1 MHEDVPLLPFCCF
14 CCSSFHFCLFLLER
28 AIIIIVIKLLSADA
42 AKKLPSFHFLLHS
55 EICGEEIK
63 NLFTTLKWYLEIVE
77 NKLIQ

>member
-1 MHEDVPLLPFCCF
+1 MQQ
-14 CCSSFHFCLFLLER
+14 
-28 AIIIIVIKLLSADA
+28 
-42 AKKLPSFHFLLHS
+42 KKLPSFHFLLHS